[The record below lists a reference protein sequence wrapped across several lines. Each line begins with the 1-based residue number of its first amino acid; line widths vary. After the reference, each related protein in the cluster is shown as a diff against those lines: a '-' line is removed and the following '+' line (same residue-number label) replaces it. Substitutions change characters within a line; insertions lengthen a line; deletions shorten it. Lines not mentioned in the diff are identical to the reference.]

1 MKDMLQ
7 QLNELPEGFLNV
19 KAQNLHQILEKPTL
33 IHLQGRQVEPLFI
46 STLLHGNE
54 TTGLYAIQKLLRSY
68 QKNNLPRSISIF
80 IGNVKAAEAGVR
92 RLDQQVDYNRIW
104 PGTHQPYL
112 AEAHMVKQVTEIM
125 QQKNVWA
132 SIDIHN
138 NTGKNPHYACI
149 NKLQQKFMQLAGL
162 FSDTLV
168 YFHTPKGVQSS
179 AFAEL
184 CPAVT
189 LECGLSGEE
198 AGINHVLN
206 YLQTVLALD
215 DFNKPVDIN
224 LKLFHTVA
232 RVKIPEGYSF
242 GFEDDATINL
252 LPEIENYN
260 FCELAEGTALA
271 SVEPESSAFLQAFDD
286 DEREVGRAFFEYS
299 EDKILLKKVVMPAML
314 TMNTQVIRQDCLCYL
329 MERLSMA
336 ETDKA
341 V

>member
-1 MKDMLQ
+1 MTEMLQ
-7 QLNELPEGFLNV
+7 QYYELPDGFLNAG
-19 KAQNLHQILEKPTL
+19 AQTLHRILEKPSL
-33 IHLQGRQVEPLFI
+33 IHLQGKHVEPLFI

-68 QKNNLPRSISIF
+68 QETILPRSLSIF
-80 IGNVKAAEAGVR
+80 VANVKAAEFGVR

-112 AEAHMVKQVTEIM
+112 AEAHMMQQVTDIM
-125 QQKNVWA
+125 QRKKVWA

-149 NKLQQKFMQLAGL
+149 NKLHKNFLGLAGM
-162 FSDTLV
+162 FSNTLV
-168 YFHTPKGVQSS
+168 YFNTPKGVQSA

-198 AGINHVLN
+198 RGIDHVSN
-206 YLQTVLALD
+206 YLHSILGMTHFSKVE
-215 DFNKPVDIN
+215 NSN
-224 LKLFHTVA
+224 LNLFHTVA

-252 LPEIENYN
+252 LPKIEDYN
-260 FCELAEGTALA
+260 FCELPVGTELA
-271 SVEPESSAFLQAFDD
+271 FVEPQSSAFLQAFDD
-286 DEREVGRAFFEYS
+286 DEREVGREFFEYRG
-299 EDKILLKKVVMPAML
+299 EKILLKKSVMPAML

-329 MERLSMA
+329 MERIPEIESVM
-336 ETDKA
+336 
-341 V
+341 